1 MRLTCKDCGGVFVR
15 ENGTDREREYLCD
28 DCFLTWL
35 EGFIKKIEAQG
46 GHEKHLPFLKKL
58 LTKKYIQRQE
68 YNNKEDARIMRT
80 RGGGYNV

>member
-1 MRLTCKDCGGVFVR
+1 MDRVCKDCGGVFVR
-15 ENGTDREREYLCD
+15 KNGTDREVEYWCN

-58 LTKKYIQRQE
+58 LKKKLIRRQE
-68 YNNKEDARIMRT
+68 YDNKEDARIMRT